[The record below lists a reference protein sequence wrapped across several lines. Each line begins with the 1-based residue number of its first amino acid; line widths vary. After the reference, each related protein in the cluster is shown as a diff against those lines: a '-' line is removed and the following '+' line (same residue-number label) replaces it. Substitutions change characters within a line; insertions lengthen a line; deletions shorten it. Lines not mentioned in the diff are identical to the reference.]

1 MRTSFLPNNDYKEF
15 KNKIISQKFTPKLKF
30 DNDIFYTYNYNE
42 NHSIINNTNISENN
56 KNNKINQM
64 SFLFP
69 PIPEKVNI
77 IILIY
82 LFFIYF
88 NLQKIE
94 SLLYQNNFSIDEGIE
109 KLKELTLSDKKNNN
123 LKKENSAEKNSIAH
137 NINLSRNSSNM
148 KFQIKFPHIY
158 KRKRN
163 YITSIISSSH
173 LLEKPQN
180 NKIESGAKI
189 RFENLLNNNKFENK
203 NLLIKQKSE
212 QEGKIL
218 ENQLYKNEKEKK
230 ENPKNELKT
239 VDIVAQALI
248 SAKNENELKEYL
260 FFQLQFLDNKK
271 RNEKKIEIIKN
282 TINQLDKDK
291 KDLRKC
297 NIGVSRALNKKLV
310 ENYKLDME
318 IKKIEN
324 DIEKLR
330 NNIKYYENLGDNYI
344 QELNKIKSS

>member
-1 MRTSFLPNNDYKEF
+1 
-15 KNKIISQKFTPKLKF
+15 
-30 DNDIFYTYNYNE
+30 
-42 NHSIINNTNISENN
+42 
-56 KNNKINQM
+56 
-64 SFLFP
+64 
-69 PIPEKVNI
+69 
-77 IILIY
+77 
-82 LFFIYF
+82 
-88 NLQKIE
+88 
-94 SLLYQNNFSIDEGIE
+94 
-109 KLKELTLSDKKNNN
+109 
-123 LKKENSAEKNSIAH
+123 
-137 NINLSRNSSNM
+137 M

-344 QELNKIKSS
+344 EELNKIKSS

>member
-1 MRTSFLPNNDYKEF
+1 
-15 KNKIISQKFTPKLKF
+15 
-30 DNDIFYTYNYNE
+30 
-42 NHSIINNTNISENN
+42 
-56 KNNKINQM
+56 
-64 SFLFP
+64 
-69 PIPEKVNI
+69 
-77 IILIY
+77 
-82 LFFIYF
+82 
-88 NLQKIE
+88 
-94 SLLYQNNFSIDEGIE
+94 
-109 KLKELTLSDKKNNN
+109 
-123 LKKENSAEKNSIAH
+123 
-137 NINLSRNSSNM
+137 M

-203 NLLIKQKSE
+203 NLLIKPKSE

-344 QELNKIKSS
+344 EELNKIKSS

>member
-1 MRTSFLPNNDYKEF
+1 
-15 KNKIISQKFTPKLKF
+15 
-30 DNDIFYTYNYNE
+30 
-42 NHSIINNTNISENN
+42 
-56 KNNKINQM
+56 
-64 SFLFP
+64 
-69 PIPEKVNI
+69 
-77 IILIY
+77 
-82 LFFIYF
+82 
-88 NLQKIE
+88 
-94 SLLYQNNFSIDEGIE
+94 
-109 KLKELTLSDKKNNN
+109 
-123 LKKENSAEKNSIAH
+123 
-137 NINLSRNSSNM
+137 M

-218 ENQLYKNEKEKK
+218 ENHLYKNEKEKK

-344 QELNKIKSS
+344 EELNKIKSS